1 MRPSIINGYII
12 KRTALFIAIVVLAI
26 GGLLLV
32 MNVADEISRRG
43 SERYTAWNAL
53 VHELYGMPLYL
64 YQFIGPM
71 VLLGTL
77 LSVAGMAKNSEL
89 VIIQLA
95 SRSAAGLVLR
105 LLLPGLLLLG
115 PIFYV
120 GEWVAPKLNLQGEVY
135 RADKLGRSRPTLSGE
150 WYRDNQWIIN
160 AEFISPER
168 VITGLTLFELNESNE
183 LTSVTYAQRAVPQA
197 QGWRLEDAQVVTFSP
212 TQTQQIQ
219 VAERQWSPNNF
230 NADLVGILSQRTRE
244 LTLSQLARQVQFA
257 TEQDQPNPELSLT
270 YWTRF
275 WFPVQYTGMLFL
287 ALVFSFG
294 SFRQH
299 TLGDAAFKGV
309 ALAIAVQLLTETAGS
324 LLMVIGLP
332 AMLAAFVPTGLF
344 VGGVFWLLRRRL

>member
-1 MRPSIINGYII
+1 MTRSIINHYIL
-12 KRTALFIAIVVLAI
+12 KRTAIFIAIVVLAI

-43 SERYTAWNAL
+43 SEDYSAWDAL
-53 VHELYGMPLYL
+53 LNELYGLPLYL

-77 LSVAGMAKNSEL
+77 ISVAGMAKSSEL

-105 LLLPGLLLLG
+105 LLLPGLILLA

-120 GEWVAPKLNLQGEVY
+120 GEWVAPQLRLHAEIV

-160 AEFISPER
+160 ADFISPDR
-168 VITGLTLFELNESNE
+168 VISGLTLFELDSTNQ
-183 LTSVTYAQRAVPQA
+183 LTSVIYAQQAVPQA
-197 QGWRLEDAQVVTFSP
+197 NGWRLENARILEFATERTAQSF
-212 TQTQQIQ
+212 
-219 VAERQWSPNNF
+219 AEESLWFPENF
-230 NADLVGILSQRTRE
+230 NADLVSILSQRTRE
-244 LTLSQLARQVQFA
+244 LTLSQLARQVRFA

-270 YWTRF
+270 YWNRF
-275 WFPVQYTGMLFL
+275 WFPIQYVGMLFL
-287 ALVFSFG
+287 ALAFSFG
-294 SFRQH
+294 SFRQR

-309 ALAIAVQLLTETAGS
+309 ALAIAIQLLTETAGS
-324 LLMVIGLP
+324 LLMVVGVP
-332 AMLAAFVPTGLF
+332 ALLAALVPTGLF
-344 VGGVFWLLRRRL
+344 VGGAFWVLRRRL